1 MPHVSHLASHNH
13 FKALTYG
20 ALISLLLLLSGVAEL
35 WSSYQTTIAQGH
47 AQARMESLLFSE
59 WMRQDFREVEL
70 LQNMVAE
77 QLEEN
82 DFQASQPPAE
92 RTALESRLVRAMRGV
107 PQAYDM
113 ILVDRNCQLVLSFK
127 VSPGFDARE
136 RSYCKAMLSPSKEDR
151 FVSERFKG
159 ASGDLVVMAT
169 QRVRG
174 IDGRV
179 IGLLGTVIRTSHFQQ
194 LIDRTLVGGH
204 HDVMAFADTRMQLLA
219 RQPLISPM
227 PVAPINDPEAL
238 GMLQRGDVE
247 ASYEY
252 TSALDNRTR
261 LHSMRKVERLPLL
274 VTVGIDKETLL
285 APWRNK
291 AWLMLGGWLIC
302 TLLLALGVRR
312 YQRNTELT
320 DALATRSVAIDHA
333 AEAIIIANGKGQ
345 VEYVN
350 PAFVEMTGYGS
361 EEICGQR
368 KLEDVLLAE
377 HPQFKPEL
385 QTTILGGETWR
396 GELSSHNLK
405 GELYFETISVAP
417 VMSAEGRL
425 LRMVAIKH
433 DVSDAKKLQADLIR
447 LANTDEL
454 TSLYNRR
461 QFMQR
466 CTEEIARGQRWE
478 RPLSLAMLDLDH
490 FKLLNDRHGHAFGDE
505 VLRTFASC
513 CQGSVRIEDVCG
525 RLGGEEFAILLP
537 DTDRYTA
544 TQIMER
550 VRQAVAALQLENPQ
564 GGEPVHFTVSIGISE
579 LYPGDATATPMM
591 ARADAALYLA
601 KQEGRNQVRAG

>member
-1 MPHVSHLASHNH
+1 MPQAANLTPPSRL
-13 FKALTYG
+13 KAITYG
-20 ALISLLLLLSGVAEL
+20 CLISLLLLLSAIAEL
-35 WSSYQTTIAQGH
+35 WTSYQTSMQQGYT
-47 AQARMESLLFSE
+47 QARMVSLLFAE

-77 QLEEN
+77 QLEEK
-82 DFQASQPPAE
+82 DFQLHQDNGD

-113 ILVDRNCQLVLSFK
+113 VLVDSNCQLVLSFK

-151 FVSERFKG
+151 FVSERFRG

-174 IDGRV
+174 VDGRIV
-179 IGLLGTVIRTSHFQQ
+179 GLLGTVIRTSHFQQ
-194 LIDRTLVGGH
+194 LIDRTLIGGH
-204 HDVMAFADTRMQLLA
+204 YDVMAFADTRLQLLA
-219 RQPLISPM
+219 RQPLLSPM
-227 PVAPINDPEAL
+227 PLTPIDDANARA
-238 GMLQRGDVE
+238 MLQRGESE

-252 TSALDNRTR
+252 TSLLDDRTR
-261 LHSMRKVERLPLL
+261 LHSIRKVDRLPL
-274 VTVGIDKETLL
+274 VVSVGVDKSTLL
-285 APWRNK
+285 APWRSK
-291 AWLMLGGWLIC
+291 VWLMLGGWLLC
-302 TLLLALGVRR
+302 SLLLAIGVRR
-312 YQRNTELT
+312 YLRNAELT

-345 VEYVN
+345 IEYVN
-350 PAFVEMTGYGS
+350 PAFVQMTGYS
-361 EEICGQR
+361 SKEVCGVR
-368 KLEDVLLAE
+368 KLDELLLGE
-377 HPQFKPEL
+377 HPQFKSEL
-385 QTTILGGETWR
+385 QHSIMSGDTWR
-396 GELSSHNLK
+396 GELSSHNRDGK
-405 GELYFETISVAP
+405 LYFETISVAP
-417 VMSAEGRL
+417 VMSGEGRL

-454 TSLYNRR
+454 TGLYNRR

-490 FKLLNDRHGHAFGDE
+490 FKLLNDRYGHAFGDE
-505 VLRTFASC
+505 VLRTFANC
-513 CQGSVRIEDVCG
+513 CQSSVRIEDVCG

-550 VRQAVAALQLENPQ
+550 VRHAVAELQLANPQ
-564 GGEPVHFTVSIGISE
+564 GGEPVQFTVSIGISE

-591 ARADAALYLA
+591 ARADASLYLA